1 MRILV
6 TGGAG
11 YIGSHAVRALAKRGH
26 DVRIYDNLCAGH
38 RELVHGFELVKGD
51 ISNRVA
57 LLRALKDVDA
67 VMHFAAHAYVG
78 ESVERPRKYFA
89 NNVLGGLT
97 LLDAVIDSGIDNFV
111 FSSTCAVYGV
121 PPKNPI
127 AEDTPR
133 QPVNPYGASKLFFEN
148 ALEAYGRAYGL
159 RYAILRYFNAAGA
172 DESGDIGELH
182 EPETHLIPCILQV
195 AAGVRDRVDI
205 FGDDYPTPDGSCI
218 RDYIHVNDLANAHAC
233 ALDLIATGA
242 ESFNVNLGSSIGYS
256 VMEVVSAVENVIGRV
271 LPRRICP
278 RRPGDP
284 AVLVADTSRAESL
297 LQWRATRS
305 LHDIVDGAWRW
316 MQRIRSHSTLSA

>member
-11 YIGSHAVRALAKRGH
+11 YIGSHAVRVLAKRGH
-26 DVRIYDNLCAGH
+26 DVRIYDNLSTGH
-38 RELVHGFELVKGD
+38 RELVRGFELVRGD
-51 ISNRVA
+51 ISDRVA
-57 LLRALKDVDA
+57 LHRALKGVDA

-89 NNVLGGLT
+89 NNVLGGLN
-97 LLDAVIDSGIDNFV
+97 LLDAAIDSGVANFV

-127 AEDTPR
+127 TEDTPR
-133 QPVNPYGASKLFFEN
+133 QPLNPYGASKLFFEN

-159 RYAILRYFNAAGA
+159 RYAALRYFNAAGA
-172 DESGDIGELH
+172 DESGEIGELH
-182 EPETHLIPCILQV
+182 EPETHLIPCVLEV

-218 RDYIHVNDLANAHAC
+218 RDYIHVNDLADAHAS
-233 ALDLIATGA
+233 ALDLIASGA
-242 ESFNVNLGSSIGYS
+242 ESFRVNLGSSTGYS
-256 VMEVVSAVENVIGRV
+256 VKELVLAVERVVGCV
-271 LPRRICP
+271 LPKRICQ

-284 AVLVADTSRAESL
+284 AVLVADASRAQQL
-297 LQWRATRS
+297 LHWRATRS
-305 LHDIVDGAWRW
+305 LDDIINSAWRW
-316 MQRIRSHSTLSA
+316 MQRTRSHAVLSA